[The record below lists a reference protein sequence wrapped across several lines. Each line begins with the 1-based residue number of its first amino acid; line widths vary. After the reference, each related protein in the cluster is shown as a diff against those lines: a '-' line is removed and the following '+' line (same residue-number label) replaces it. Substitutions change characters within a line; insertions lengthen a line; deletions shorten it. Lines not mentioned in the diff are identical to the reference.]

1 MDRRGDFDAVGPSAL
16 DVGSVLGRR
25 IAPIGSLPASRGNRV
40 SASPVHP
47 RRGRPA
53 GRHPLATRRR
63 APTPEQPDG
72 SSADW
77 LSYLHLVPANGAAS
91 ERLIEAIRR
100 IERQKQVSGFASAE
114 AWERLE
120 VALVELDGRPLPP
133 SVALR
138 LDHAFN
144 D

>member
-1 MDRRGDFDAVGPSAL
+1 M
-16 DVGSVLGRR
+16 
-25 IAPIGSLPASRGNRV
+25 
-40 SASPVHP
+40 
-47 RRGRPA
+47 
-53 GRHPLATRRR
+53 
-63 APTPEQPDG
+63 
-72 SSADW
+72 
-77 LSYLHLVPANGAAS
+77 PANGAAS